1 MRKLYQVI
9 VQLQGGRQQVN
20 DDKEVIRILGALQ
33 EGMKHLL
40 AAHEADIGRMNRI
53 DENVESIDER
63 LRNVE
68 KKQYTVFVIATA
80 AWTCI
85 VGWIVKHFG

>member
-1 MRKLYQVI
+1 M
-9 VQLQGGRQQVN
+9 N

>member
-1 MRKLYQVI
+1 M
-9 VQLQGGRQQVN
+9 
-20 DDKEVIRILGALQ
+20 RILGKL
-33 EGMKHLL
+33 EGGQHQIL
-40 AAHEADIGRMNRI
+40 AEIRSHHDRMNRI
-53 DENVESIDER
+53 DENVEGIEER
-63 LRNVE
+63 LRGVE